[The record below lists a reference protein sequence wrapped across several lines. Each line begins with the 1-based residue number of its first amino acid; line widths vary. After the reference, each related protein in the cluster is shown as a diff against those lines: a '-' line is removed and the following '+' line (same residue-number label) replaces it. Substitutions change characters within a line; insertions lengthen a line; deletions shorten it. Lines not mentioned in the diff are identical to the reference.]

1 MKIIEDDKGST
12 KKRFLFSRLF
22 AEIYYFFAIYLY
34 AILII
39 LGAALSI
46 AVFLFFAELI
56 FPQAVHIFN
65 YSMTDKVFTELIAD
79 HKYHAAIA
87 FMMRFPGRRPR
98 ELPII

>member
-56 FPQAVHIFN
+56 FPQAVLRSYRRLPKGSGTI
-65 YSMTDKVFTELIAD
+65 SS
-79 HKYHAAIA
+79 AA
-87 FMMRFPGRRPR
+87 
-98 ELPII
+98 

>member
-46 AVFLFFAELI
+46 AVFLFSL
-56 FPQAVHIFN
+56 N
-65 YSMTDKVFTELIAD
+65 
-79 HKYHAAIA
+79 
-87 FMMRFPGRRPR
+87 
-98 ELPII
+98 